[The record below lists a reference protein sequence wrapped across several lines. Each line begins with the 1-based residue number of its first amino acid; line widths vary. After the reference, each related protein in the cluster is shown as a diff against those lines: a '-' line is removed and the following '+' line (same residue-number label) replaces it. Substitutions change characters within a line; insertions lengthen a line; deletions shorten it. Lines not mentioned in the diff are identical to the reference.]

1 MSHYFDLFYDEV
13 IVDIVDNAHL
23 LLRLLIA
30 CLCGAFIGFERSR
43 RQKDA
48 GIRTHMI
55 VALGAALAMVVSK
68 YGFFDLAQYGEF
80 MKADASRI
88 ASNVITG
95 VGFLGAGVIFVRDI
109 SIKGL
114 TTAAGIW
121 TTASVGLAIG
131 SGMYTIGIGATIL
144 MIVFQLFFH
153 KFFTRLEN
161 TVNEFSVVVN
171 DNPEAVKKFRK
182 MLAEHNVFVE
192 KCKMTRNPDSTISLD
207 ITIKKARTTSMDEV
221 LLVAENN
228 EDIITVE
235 I

>member
-1 MSHYFDLFYDEV
+1 MSHFFDLFYDEV

-80 MKADASRI
+80 LKADASRI

-95 VGFLGAGVIFVRDI
+95 VGFLGAGVIFVRDN
-109 SIKGL
+109 
-114 TTAAGIW
+114 AGNCGGNLDYGERRACDW
-121 TTASVGLAIG
+121 FGNV
-131 SGMYTIGIGATIL
+131 Y
-144 MIVFQLFFH
+144 H
-153 KFFTRLEN
+153 RN
-161 TVNEFSVVVN
+161 RRN
-171 DNPEAVKKFRK
+171 DSDDCVPAF
-182 MLAEHNVFVE
+182 L
-192 KCKMTRNPDSTISLD
+192 PQ
-207 ITIKKARTTSMDEV
+207 V
-221 LLVAENN
+221 LYSP
-228 EDIITVE
+228 
-235 I
+235 